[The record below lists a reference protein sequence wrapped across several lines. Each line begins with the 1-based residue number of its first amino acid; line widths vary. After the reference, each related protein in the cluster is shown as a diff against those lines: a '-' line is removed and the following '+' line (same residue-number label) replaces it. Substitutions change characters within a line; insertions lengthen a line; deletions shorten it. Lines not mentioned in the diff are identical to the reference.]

1 MLEAKD
7 EIWESVARSSGIL
20 RMYKKL
26 PGGLLTTQV
35 RAYMIQA
42 PTGSRSKHVGAS
54 TRYSNL
60 IIYAKT
66 WARQRGVEIQIRE
79 RTPSSTVS
87 STLTL
92 FPNQRHS
99 PVSVRKVCSNLKLCD
114 CHSHGVW
121 LLIIYSMIHVV
132 WKRIQ

>member
-1 MLEAKD
+1 MLESKD

-26 PGGLLTTQV
+26 PGGLLTTRM

-60 IIYAKT
+60 IIYAKA
-66 WARQRGVEIQIRE
+66 WARQRGVDTDTRANTQFNSPINVNF
-79 RTPSSTVS
+79 PSSQPNFS
-87 STLTL
+87 AESL
-92 FPNQRHS
+92 FE
-99 PVSVRKVCSNLKLCD
+99 LE
-114 CHSHGVW
+114 
-121 LLIIYSMIHVV
+121 VV
-132 WKRIQ
+132 